1 MGRMGTRELE
11 SDEEDENAFEVPLE
25 QLTKFTGKAPPTKMQ
40 LQEAIEKAATEA
52 DKKNNDSNPNL
63 DEKASKAETAKI
75 DENSK
80 KDENMDTHQNND
92 ANSDTK
98 NEVTKDDD
106 NKEKLEQNDDI
117 NNTNDTKI
125 EKPSI

>member
-11 SDEEDENAFEVPLE
+11 SDEEDENAFEVPRE

-52 DKKNNDSNPNL
+52 DKKNDDYNPNL

-75 DENSK
+75 DEISK

-92 ANSDTK
+92 GNSDTK
-98 NEVTKDDD
+98 KEVTKDND